1 MTRYTDNLW
10 GDLVREHG
18 ATLAHADRAEPGRA
32 ALLRRPRVL
41 AGSTLALAGVGT
53 ALTLGLTAATS
64 TPAFAVT
71 RSADGS
77 VLVQMSQ
84 EQNIVQANAK
94 LIAMGIHEQ
103 FYVWMA
109 SGPAPVKGAVN
120 CTPKAGVS
128 GPPLKLLLDKDG
140 TEVIKPGTTGDNTG
154 VGTWHVRACFATTDT
169 GITGNS
175 GNTGG

>member
-1 MTRYTDNLW
+1 MTRYTDRLW
-10 GDLVREHG
+10 RDLAREHG
-18 ATLAHADRAEPGRA
+18 PALALADRPEPGRA

-109 SGPAPVKGAVN
+109 S
-120 CTPKAGVS
+120 
-128 GPPLKLLLDKDG
+128 
-140 TEVIKPGTTGDNTG
+140 
-154 VGTWHVRACFATTDT
+154 
-169 GITGNS
+169 
-175 GNTGG
+175 